1 LPNRGDG
8 FVGSAEICPLQQP
21 GTSTYGD
28 QSAASLSVL
37 MHEVGH
43 NLALNHA
50 RGNVDEMY
58 ADQTGSMGHST
69 SQIGGPLACYNAAN
83 HWSLQWYSNARIE
96 VKPSTTPVQVTIAAF
111 VDYLLVPPS
120 SNTYVL
126 VKVGTNLYM
135 QYNRAKSYNS
145 GTRDLPDQLVL
156 VRKRTGT
163 NGNTIAGT
171 TLVAGLDLSN
181 PKFGDSS
188 AAVEVCSVNVAP
200 DGIDIMVVS
209 IGSTATNCNSGSS
222 VASNAA
228 NGQSSAA
235 DGTNQQLGSTW
246 TNWALRNKRKN
257 VNQSSNS
264 MPTKRWRP
272 SAWG

>member
-1 LPNRGDG
+1 
-8 FVGSAEICPLQQP
+8 
-21 GTSTYGD
+21 
-28 QSAASLSVL
+28 VL

-50 RGNVDEMY
+50 RGHGDEMY

-83 HWSLQWYSNARIE
+83 HWSLQWYGNARLE
-96 VKPSTTPVQVTIAAF
+96 VQPTMTPVQVKIAAF

-135 QYNRAKSYNS
+135 QYNRAKAYNS

-156 VRKRTGT
+156 VRTRTGT

-171 TLVAGLDLSN
+171 ALVAGLDPSH
-181 PKFGDSS
+181 PRFSDSS
-188 AAVEVCSVNVAP
+188 VAIEVCNVSVAP
-200 DGIDIMVVS
+200 NGIDTIVVS
-209 IGSTATNCNSGSS
+209 IGVSSTNCNAGSS
-222 VASNAA
+222 VLAPVDNGQSNAA
-228 NGQSSAA
+228 AGS
-235 DGTNQQLGSTW
+235 TIQQLGSSR
-246 TNWALRNKRKN
+246 TNWSLRNKRKN
-257 VNQSSNS
+257 ENQSPNS
-264 MPTKRWRP
+264 MPTKRWR
-272 SAWG
+272 SSTWG